1 VKWVTREY
9 AEADRIACPW
19 LIRRFNMSRAAMTLL
34 AFALLAWPAGAGV
47 AAAARGAA
55 TGKSSTSGRTGG
67 RMSLDPALIQR
78 QTGATGAMDEK
89 AHVFKVSVPRSD
101 IAVTAAGARM
111 TPAMGLT
118 SWAAFQAAGTH
129 AMVMGDLV
137 LLEDQVNPVMSVA
150 LENGLDVTALHNHF
164 FWETPRVFFMHIGG
178 MGSQEALA
186 GAVGKVFE
194 KLKEAGDDSAETAA
208 AGIDPAKTSLD
219 PARIEAVLHEKGT
232 LASGVY
238 KVVVGRSTKEH
249 GVMAGAAMGV
259 NTWAAFAGSNE
270 RALVDGDFA
279 VAEGELQ
286 DVLRA
291 LRSANFNIVAIHM
304 HMTGET
310 PRILF
315 LHYWGVGPTEA
326 LARGLRAA
334 LDKTHAGG
342 TPAPGAHRARH
353 TGR

>member
-1 VKWVTREY
+1 M
-9 AEADRIACPW
+9 A
-19 LIRRFNMSRAAMTLL
+19 LL
-34 AFALLAWPAGAGV
+34 ALALLAWPAGAGV
-47 AAAARGAA
+47 AA
-55 TGKSSTSGRTGG
+55 GKSPTGG
-67 RMSLDPALIQR
+67 RMALDPALIQR
-78 QTGATGAMDEK
+78 LTGATGAMDEK
-89 AHVFKVSVPRSD
+89 AHVFKVSIPRRD
-101 IAVTAAGARM
+101 ITVTVAGARM
-111 TPAMGLT
+111 TPALGLT

-150 LENGLDVTALHNHF
+150 LENGLEVTALHNHF

-178 MGSQEALA
+178 MGTQEALA
-186 GAVGKVFE
+186 GAVGKVFG
-194 KLKEAGDDSAETAA
+194 KMKEPGDAAADTAA
-208 AGIDPAKTSLD
+208 SGIDPAQTSLD
-219 PARIEAVLHEKGT
+219 PARIEAVLHEPGT
-232 LASGVY
+232 LANGVY

-249 GVMAGAAMGV
+249 GVSSGAAMGV

-286 DVLRA
+286 DVLRT
-291 LRSANFNIVAIHM
+291 LRGAGINIVAIHM

-334 LDKTHAGG
+334 LDRTHAEGAT
-342 TPAPGAHRARH
+342 TPTAHRARPP
-353 TGR
+353 RR